1 MRAGARDRRFVGMPR
16 GRTDLGDDIPRYP
29 VQRALPDRLQVP
41 VAGDAAELCASVIK
55 QHAEKAMAWVRSYVS
70 DARRSSFCVDDA
82 PAPGAIRRAAGRN
95 KLAVKHITAHQDD
108 NVFTLTQRTLGAIPG
123 TSAAAERSPAARAAH
138 RRRFCSSAEET
149 QYAARLGARLAER
162 LAGRLLSG
170 RAG

>member
-95 KLAVKHITAHQDD
+95 KLAVKHITANQDD
-108 NVFTLTQRTLGAIPG
+108 NVFTLTDARSAQSQARPLPPNAHPRHAPLTGGDSVARPRKRSMQPG
-123 TSAAAERSPAARAAH
+123 SERALP
-138 RRRFCSSAEET
+138 
-149 QYAARLGARLAER
+149 
-162 LAGRLLSG
+162 SG
-170 RAG
+170 